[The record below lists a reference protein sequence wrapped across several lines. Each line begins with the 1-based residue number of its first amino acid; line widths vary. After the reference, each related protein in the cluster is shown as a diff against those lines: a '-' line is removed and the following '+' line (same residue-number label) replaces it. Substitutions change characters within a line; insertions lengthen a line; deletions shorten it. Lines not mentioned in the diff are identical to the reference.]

1 MLART
6 PSLNRYVA
14 TTAVIVLT
22 GALWLAGAAVV
33 RTTAFLTVFPL
44 TILVVA
50 ARFGMGPAVAS
61 ALGGVLAY
69 FLLVPPTLSFA
80 VHEGRDALALALTLA
95 VATIASL
102 VVEQLRQRV
111 RNAQEQAGV
120 ERLRNGV

>member
-6 PSLNRYVA
+6 HSLDRYVA
-14 TTAVIVLT
+14 ATAVIVLT

-61 ALGGVLAY
+61 ALGGVLA
-69 FLLVPPTLSFA
+69 FDFRSCRLPCPSPSTR
-80 VHEGRDALALALTLA
+80 EGTP
-95 VATIASL
+95 
-102 VVEQLRQRV
+102 
-111 RNAQEQAGV
+111 
-120 ERLRNGV
+120 